1 MEVYQQA
8 IARFEETF
16 ARAKN
21 SSCTEPTAVNL
32 ATVGADGRPASRF
45 VLLKAFDERGFV
57 FFTNFNSRKG
67 RALLHNRHA
76 ALCFF
81 WEAMMEQ
88 VRIEGIA
95 RPVSDADA
103 DAYWVTRHRAS
114 QIGAWASQQSED
126 LDKRE
131 TLEARIASVEAQ
143 YAGKDI
149 PRPQHWSGFRVE
161 PERIEFWVGVDFR
174 LHERTIYCK
183 QGDEWTVGLLNP

>member
-1 MEVYQQA
+1 MEIYQQA

-16 ARAKN
+16 TRAKN
-21 SSCTEPTAVNL
+21 SGCAEPTAVNL
-32 ATVGADGRPASRF
+32 ATVGADGRPVSRF

-81 WEAMMEQ
+81 WDVMMEQ

-95 RPVSDADA
+95 NPVSDADA
-103 DAYWVTRHRAS
+103 DAYWVTRHRSS
-114 QIGAWASQQSED
+114 QIGAWASRQSEE

-174 LHERTIYCK
+174 LHERTVYCK
-183 QGDEWTVGLLNP
+183 QGEAWTVGLLNP